1 MNSITKQ
8 IKNEEGF
15 MIVAAILILAV
26 ITTIGIAGI
35 TGSNTELR
43 IAASEQIHKMA
54 FYAAE
59 AGRYY
64 VVQNSDL
71 YHGNNVT
78 VGGSLSF
85 PDPADASAEFDLSTL
100 KSFTGTVEYIGSA
113 LPPRGSG
120 YEVGVYRSHRYQVTS
135 NGWGPRDSASRVV
148 AGFYRIGF

>member
-8 IKNEEGF
+8 IRNEEGF

-35 TGSNTELR
+35 TGSNTER
-43 IAASEQIHKMA
+43 QIAASEQIHKMA

-71 YHGNNVT
+71 YYEDNIT

-85 PDPADASAEFDLSTL
+85 PDPADASVEFDLATL
-100 KSFTGTVEYIGSA
+100 QSFSGTVEYIGSSSA
-113 LPPRGSG
+113 PRGSG
-120 YEVGVYRSHRYQVTS
+120 YEANVFQSHRYQVTS
-135 NGWGPRDSASRVV
+135 NGWGPRDSASRVE
-148 AGFYRIGF
+148 AGFYRIGY